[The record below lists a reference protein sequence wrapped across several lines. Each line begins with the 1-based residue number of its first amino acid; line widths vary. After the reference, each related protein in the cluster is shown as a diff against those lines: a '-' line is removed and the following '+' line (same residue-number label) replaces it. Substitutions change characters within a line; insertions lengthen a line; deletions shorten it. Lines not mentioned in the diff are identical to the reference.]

1 MSDAMTDEG
10 EPVRVPPVLQM
21 TGIHKRYQSLRPLR
35 LQELTVASGER
46 VAVSGFD
53 AGAAEVLVNL
63 VTGASLPDQGEVRV
77 MGQLTADIAGG
88 DEWLASLDRF
98 GIVSPRGVLLEGAT
112 IEQNLAMPL
121 TLQIDPVPPDVAT
134 RVMALARDC
143 GIAGP
148 DEDGKEWLQ
157 HVTGEA
163 PPHIRARVHLARA
176 VALAPALLVLE
187 HPGADLRA
195 DQRAAFADCIASVTD
210 AGPFATLVIT
220 QDDDFAKRAAHR
232 ALRLEPA
239 TGALKPIKRG
249 WFT

>member
-1 MSDAMTDEG
+1 VT
-10 EPVRVPPVLQM
+10 PVLQLN
-21 TGIHKRYQSLRPLR
+21 GIHKRYQGLRPLR
-35 LQELTVASGER
+35 LQELTIAEGER

-77 MGQLTADIAGG
+77 LGQLTADIAGG

-98 GIVSPRGVLLEGAT
+98 GIVSPRGVLLEAAT
-112 IEQNLAMPL
+112 VEQNLAMPL
-121 TLQIDPVPPDVAT
+121 TLQIDPVPPDVAV
-134 RVMALARDC
+134 RVAALAREC
-143 GIAGP
+143 GIEGEVGAGNDQP
-148 DEDGKEWLQ
+148 GWLK

-163 PPHIRARVHLARA
+163 PAHIRARMHLARA

-187 HPGADLRA
+187 HPGADLPA
-195 DQRAAFADCIASVTD
+195 DARGAFADRIASVTD
-210 AGPFATLVIT
+210 ARAIATLVIT
-220 QDDDFAKRAAHR
+220 TDDEFAKRAAHR

-249 WFT
+249 WFR

>member
-1 MSDAMTDEG
+1 VT
-10 EPVRVPPVLQM
+10 PVLQL
-21 TGIHKRYQSLRPLR
+21 TGIHKRYQGLRPLR
-35 LQELTVASGER
+35 LQELTIAAGER

-77 MGQLTADIAGG
+77 LGQLTADIAGG

-112 IEQNLAMPL
+112 VEQNLAMPL
-121 TLQIDPVPPDVAT
+121 TLQIDPVPPNVAV
-134 RVMALARDC
+134 RVAALAREC
-143 GIAGP
+143 GIEGGAGAGNEAP
-148 DEDGKEWLQ
+148 EWLQ

-163 PPHIRARVHLARA
+163 PAHIRARMHLARA

-187 HPGADLRA
+187 HPGADLQA
-195 DQRAAFADCIASVTD
+195 DARAAFADCIASVAE
-210 AGPFATLVIT
+210 AGTFATLVIT
-220 QDDDFAKRAAHR
+220 TDDEFAKRAAHR

-239 TGALKPIKRG
+239 TGALKSIKRG
-249 WFT
+249 WFR

>member
-1 MSDAMTDEG
+1 
-10 EPVRVPPVLQM
+10 M
-21 TGIHKRYQSLRPLR
+21 TGIQKRYQSLRPLR
-35 LQELTVASGER
+35 LQELTIASGER

-77 MGQLTADIAGG
+77 LGRLTADIADG
-88 DEWLASLDRF
+88 DQWLASLDRF

-112 IEQNLAMPL
+112 IEQNMAMPFA
-121 TLQIDPVPPDVAT
+121 LQIDPVPPDVAA
-134 RVMALARDC
+134 RVAALARDC
-143 GIAGP
+143 GIERATDAGA
-148 DEDGKEWLQ
+148 GGRGEWLQ
-157 HVTGEA
+157 HVTGDA

-187 HPGADLRA
+187 HPGADLQT
-195 DQRAAFADCIASVTD
+195 DERAAFADCVASVTD
-210 AGPFATLVIT
+210 GGAFATLVIT

-249 WFT
+249 WFR